1 MTKTLTV
8 EQSAS
13 DAAQAKALFS
23 VPPSHGRFCFRP
35 SAGREFT
42 EIFILIQT
50 LRFITVQFRDDAVV
64 SVNSKLTMFP
74 YKVLNLTCAEN
85 WNIT

>member
-64 SVNSKLTMFP
+64 SVKKKS
-74 YKVLNLTCAEN
+74 VS
-85 WNIT
+85 